1 MKLLESEFLTFGK
14 NLKQCSHLSFIL
26 QVFLA
31 PDQKQTKKL
40 LASFLQLQK
49 ILPQMLMKHS
59 LKLKSRIGL
68 RQLGKITVFSF
79 FFLNGLNL

>member
-31 PDQKQTKKL
+31 PDQKQTKKITSL
-40 LASFLQLQK
+40 LFTTTEDFATNVDEA
-49 ILPQMLMKHS
+49 LP
-59 LKLKSRIGL
+59 
-68 RQLGKITVFSF
+68 
-79 FFLNGLNL
+79 

>member
-31 PDQKQTKKL
+31 PDQKQKK
-40 LASFLQLQK
+40 K
-49 ILPQMLMKHS
+49 
-59 LKLKSRIGL
+59 
-68 RQLGKITVFSF
+68 KITSLLFTTTEDFATNVDEA
-79 FFLNGLNL
+79 LP